1 MTKTKLFIWN
11 CDYSETSGEGKLAR
25 LFIKHYKINKKFILK
40 FNQKKI
46 IKYKY
51 FSSLQGIIFCW
62 IKYLNK
68 EKVCYL
74 NYLPFWNFLI
84 FLLLPPQTII
94 GPITGGSNFEKSITA
109 HYLIRKFIFPF
120 FYKISE
126 ILIFIR
132 FQDVV
137 FSTNLL
143 KKYISKKNHKRCH
156 FNFIL
161 SNVNYIKKAK
171 KKYDFIIYHRKHQN
185 KSSFFP
191 YNFLKKLSDENFK
204 IIVVGD
210 RLQIGSIIN
219 FGFVTNKTVNY
230 LQSKSRFSIASG
242 ENIYSFFTLE
252 CISNNVKILF
262 DESLKKQISTYK
274 KKFIPINFNKDDYKK
289 IFKELK
295 KIK

>member
-25 LFIKHYKINKKFILK
+25 LFIKNYNIDKKKILR

-46 IKYKY
+46 IRYKY
-51 FSSLQGIIFCW
+51 FSSLLGIFFCW
-62 IKYLNK
+62 MRYLNK

-84 FLLLPPQTII
+84 FMLLPPKTII
-94 GPITGGSNFEKSITA
+94 GPITGGSNFKKTNTG
-109 HYLIRKFIFPF
+109 YYFIRKFIFPF

-126 ILIFIR
+126 ILVFIR
-132 FQDVV
+132 FKDVV
-137 FSTNLL
+137 FSTSLL

-161 SNVNYIKKAK
+161 NSVDFNKKVK
-171 KKYDFIIYHRKHQN
+171 KKYDFIIYHRTHQN
-185 KSSFFP
+185 KSTFFP
-191 YNFLKKLSDENFK
+191 YNFLKKLSDSNFK

-210 RLQIGSIIN
+210 HLQLGSIIN
-219 FGFVTNKTVNY
+219 FGFVTSKTVKY
-230 LQSKSRFSIASG
+230 LQSKSRFSIASS
-242 ENIYSFFTLE
+242 ENIYSFFTIE
-252 CISNNVKILF
+252 CISNNIKILF
-262 DESLKKQISTYK
+262 DESLKKQILAYK

-289 IFKELK
+289 IFKKLK
-295 KIK
+295 KAK